1 MIAGRLLACHET
13 GLAADFVCSQ
23 SGLSGF
29 TSRNAGDIWCKIPK
43 CRCSQCILRHRSPIL
58 LLIDCRGPMSPLIH
72 HISSDETLPK
82 SADVVVIGG
91 GIVGVPP
98 TQLPA
103 T

>member
-1 MIAGRLLACHET
+1 MLAGRLLACHET
-13 GLAADFVCSQ
+13 GRSRFRLLAIRTQRFHLPD
-23 SGLSGF
+23 
-29 TSRNAGDIWCKIPK
+29 AGDIWCKIPK

-58 LLIDCRGPMSPLIH
+58 LVIDCGGPMSPLIH

-103 T
+103 N

>member
-1 MIAGRLLACHET
+1 M
-13 GLAADFVCSQ
+13 AAEFVCSQ
-23 SGLSGF
+23 SGVSGF
-29 TSRNAGDIWCKIPK
+29 TCRMPAIFGAKYRNAAAVSAFCGTGRRYCYL
-43 CRCSQCILRHRSPIL
+43 S
-58 LLIDCRGPMSPLIH
+58 LIVEAAMSPLIH

-98 TQLPA
+98 TSA